1 MREGRRWRSP
11 RMETIKA
18 VFAGGRKTIKLQ
30 NLKIDDF
37 RLQLLLL
44 RLIALAQQFIAFI
57 IQAATG
63 IVLVNF
69 HKEAFQLGYTLLIS
83 AELFPAGFELFAA
96 LQPQPAFHYCT
107 EMAFVPQDIFCYK
120 LDMLQDKT
128 AQRFL
133 ANIMRT
139 AFVLSFPVQ
148 RAIEESVFRLVVV
161 GSAIV

>member
-57 IQAATG
+57 IQPAAG

-69 HKEAFQLGYTLLIS
+69 HKEAFQLGYTLLIP
-83 AELFPAGFELFAA
+83 AE
-96 LQPQPAFHYCT
+96 C
-107 EMAFVPQDIFCYK
+107 
-120 LDMLQDKT
+120 
-128 AQRFL
+128 
-133 ANIMRT
+133 
-139 AFVLSFPVQ
+139 
-148 RAIEESVFRLVVV
+148 
-161 GSAIV
+161 